1 VLLESIIDKK
11 CSSPHININKKKTN
25 LLAMGSHF
33 LTHIIGALIVI
44 PVLYYIGRYALLTR
58 RKTMD
63 SVRAHR
69 ERIKAGM

>member
-1 VLLESIIDKK
+1 
-11 CSSPHININKKKTN
+11 
-25 LLAMGSHF
+25 MGSHF
-33 LTHIIGALIVI
+33 LTYIIGSMIII